1 MNGSHFTYAI
11 KPATVAD
18 IESMRALE
26 RRAAQQFRTIGFEF
40 CADGPVRD
48 ITEHGR
54 ILDCGITLAAFA
66 ADGGLAGF
74 AMFEPLDGEVHL
86 VEIDVDPV
94 HQRLGLARRLIAGGI
109 DWSRLKGFDGMT
121 LTTYRDV
128 PWNAPYYR
136 RLGFEEFKPGPDR
149 KGLLRTINQEAAWG
163 FDFRPRI
170 AMRKRLL

>member
-1 MNGSHFTYAI
+1 MNESHIAYSI
-11 KPATVAD
+11 KPATSAD

-26 RRAAQQFRTIGFEF
+26 RRAAQQFRTIGYEF
-40 CADGPVRD
+40 CAGGPVRD
-48 ITEHGR
+48 VSEHER
-54 ILDCGITLAAFA
+54 ILACGLTLAAFDA
-66 ADGGLAGF
+66 ADGLAGF
-74 AMFEPLDGEVHL
+74 AMFEPLDGEGHL

-94 HQRLGLARRLIAGGI
+94 HQRQGLSRRLIAGGI
-109 DWSRLKGFDGMT
+109 DWSRLKGFDGMA

-136 RLGFEEFKPGPDR
+136 RLGFEEFKPGPGR
-149 KGLLRTINQEAAWG
+149 KGLLRTITQEAAWG